1 MSPQKLH
8 CYDEAG
14 STLSMTRSHARAFK
28 GERAV
33 CSREASDRE
42 NITMAGLLGPTEI
55 KVLYPYA
62 GYFNGERYLDYVEN
76 HLIPSLQ
83 AGDAV
88 IMDNARI
95 HHIPQAKQKFLDA
108 KIDLIFLPPYS
119 PEYNPIEE
127 GWSVIKSVLKKLE
140 ARSIPEYIDALD
152 EAKMTLTPDKIKGFY
167 QHAGYTLYD

>member
-1 MSPQKLH
+1 
-8 CYDEAG
+8 
-14 STLSMTRSHARAFK
+14 MTRSHARAAK
-28 GERAV
+28 GARAV
-33 CSREASDRE
+33 CMKEASDRE
-42 NITMAGLLGPTEI
+42 NITMAGLLGPTEM
-55 KVLYPYA
+55 KALYPYA

-95 HHIPQAKQKFLDA
+95 HHIPQAKQMFFDA
-108 KIDLIFLPPYS
+108 EIELIFLPPYS

-140 ARSIPEYIDALD
+140 ARSIPDYIEALE
-152 EAKMTLTPDKIKGFY
+152 EAKISLNRDKIKGFY
-167 QHAGYTLYD
+167 RHAGYALPD